1 MYRFYC
7 FVFLLATVLPARA
20 DDFSASNSLTRLDQ
34 LSASVHALE
43 QNASNGS
50 VRADCLTE
58 HLIKI
63 DSLTTLVRGLIDTRT
78 DHLAAGNT
86 AAAEGDLVM
95 IQAACARAERAATEA
110 LDCQDAGQSKN
121 HRASLTDGSVASAP
135 ASAPTTNRIVPTP
148 VIPFGNEATCLK
160 QLKFAALLV
169 QVMDLETVT
178 NTPMQALTQAA
189 VEPLNG
195 WHAEAC
201 VTLDS
206 FCVVIARVLKLKVAE
221 PTEPA
226 SYVQAVRDSGL
237 PLEPLLHHR
246 ILFESEVRLFL
257 SQGYAAPLASSRRL
271 QPD

>member
-20 DDFSASNSLTRLDQ
+20 DDFSASNSLARLDQ

-50 VRADCLTE
+50 IRADCLTD

-95 IQAACARAERAATEA
+95 IQAACARAEKAATDA
-110 LDCQDAGQSKN
+110 ADCQGTDQSKN
-121 HRASLTDGSVASAP
+121 HRASLADGPAVSAP
-135 ASAPTTNRIVPTP
+135 ATKHVAPPP
-148 VIPFGNEATCLK
+148 VIPIDDKATCLK

-169 QVMDLETVT
+169 QVMDLDTVT
-178 NTPMQALTQAA
+178 NTPIQALTQAA

-201 VTLDS
+201 VTLDT
-206 FCVVIARVLKLKVAE
+206 FCVVIARVLKLKVAA
-221 PTEPA
+221 TAEPA

-237 PLEPLLHHR
+237 PVEPLLHHR
-246 ILFESEVRLFL
+246 VLFESEVRLFL